1 MFGLQSGLLSI
12 GGKVRIFL
20 IALQLPTSN
29 RAVLSHGYSTAKT
42 AGLRGAAFLV
52 ALQVAHQQ
60 PR

>member
-12 GGKVRIFL
+12 GGKIRIFL

-29 RAVLSHGYSTAKT
+29 RTVLSHGYSTAKT

-52 ALQVAHQQ
+52 ALQLAHQQ